1 MNIKKKIKKI
11 IKRRMKLTIVSGAS
25 ENHEKSLYQFVESLY
40 KNAGIEFD
48 CFIYD
53 LGLSKVGRER
63 LELGFDGKIKM
74 RDFHFE
80 RYPSYFE
87 IEKNAGEYA
96 WKPAII
102 YEVMNEVKDGILLWC
117 DAGNIITENLERL
130 VKRIEEI
137 QIFSSGTAGDVRRW
151 THPKTLEYFG
161 CKENES
167 LLQFTNRNGAMFG
180 FHLTNSLVQDFIQQ
194 FYQCALTK
202 ECIAPEGSSRENHRQ
217 DQAVFTI
224 LYYFFIHKHGLQ
236 YEDQYFGIRIHNDID

>member
-1 MNIKKKIKKI
+1 
-11 IKRRMKLTIVSGAS
+11 MKVTIVSGAS
-25 ENHEKSLYQFVESLY
+25 ENHSKSLIQFIKSLYQ
-40 KNAGIEFD
+40 NAGIEFD
-48 CFIYD
+48 CYIYD
-53 LGLSKVGRER
+53 LGLSEEVRDKIQELNENIR
-63 LELGFDGKIKM
+63 LIK
-74 RDFHFE
+74 FE
-80 RYPSYFE
+80 YEKYPSYFQ

-102 YEVMNEVKDGILLWC
+102 YEMMNKVKEGILLWC
-117 DAGNIITENLERL
+117 DGGNMVTCSLDPL
-130 VKRIEEI
+130 VRRIEEI

-167 LLQFTNRNGAMFG
+167 LLQFANRNGAMFG
-180 FHLTNSLVQDFIQQ
+180 FYLNHPNVISFIEQ

-217 DQAVFTI
+217 DQAIFTI
-224 LYYFFIHKHGLQ
+224 LYYFYIIKYDLP